1 MHAYEILTGVFG
13 HLTVS
18 GGRKAPHVRPAT
30 TDAVNSVA
38 VSGGK
43 IWASYYQDTTH
54 AWVGVWDANTGAPI
68 NPTLVSGLT
77 APNGIAVYGGKLY
90 VALTFGSLENV
101 NGIGT
106 VAEYDATTGAP
117 INTQF
122 ISGLNDPCAI
132 VIVPPPFVAQIQQ
145 PINADGSSVFSV
157 RRGVVPVKFT
167 FTLNGVAT
175 CDLLCRRDDR
185 NYRRICLRWLRRRRL
200 KLQS

>member
-1 MHAYEILTGVFG
+1 M
-13 HLTVS
+13 
-18 GGRKAPHVRPAT
+18 
-30 TDAVNSVA
+30 
-38 VSGGK
+38 
-43 IWASYYQDTTH
+43 
-54 AWVGVWDANTGAPI
+54 GVWDANTGAPI

-77 APNGIAVYGGKLY
+77 APNGTAVYGGKLY

-132 VIVPPPFVAQIQQ
+132 VIVPPPFVAQIEQ

-175 CDLLCRRDDR
+175 CDLPPAAMALTRTAGGTIGTIDESVYVGSADAGSDFRVDSCQYVYNLRASALGVGT
-185 NYRRICLRWLRRRRL
+185 YRIDILINGQVVGSGIFAL
-200 KLQS
+200 K